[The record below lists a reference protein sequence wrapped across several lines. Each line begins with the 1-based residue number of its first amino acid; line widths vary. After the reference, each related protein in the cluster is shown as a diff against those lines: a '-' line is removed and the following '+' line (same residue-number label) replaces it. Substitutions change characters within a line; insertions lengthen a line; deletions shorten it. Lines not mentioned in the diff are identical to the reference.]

1 MNVYSKI
8 AFPRVGDGQ
17 ITIDDLHGLDGK
29 ANLTSVVFEKLK
41 RVGKLISESARLN
54 PEEIARILQANRI
67 IKVRD
72 IYELFHKDR
81 TKPFILS
88 GETIL
93 ETVKAGVNGEKFG
106 YAEILEERDGK
117 YPAVIRRSLQNVEW
131 DGWLIEKQL
140 VRSEPV
146 VPRAQTTDE
155 DTETIDGRQTSID
168 VVTPLHEMSFQIG
181 SLKEILKRIA
191 EVRALSPG
199 KTFSVELR
207 LDIHDENHRIKM
219 GLECSEWRAI
229 SSDVE
234 RLLNLIEKT
243 GKYMVSGYIKVA
255 SEDEGFIEELRG
267 LAG

>member
-1 MNVYSKI
+1 
-8 AFPRVGDGQ
+8 
-17 ITIDDLHGLDGK
+17 LDGK

-106 YAEILEERDGK
+106 YAEIIEERDGK
-117 YPAVIRRSLQNVEW
+117 YPAVIGRSLQNVEW

-146 VPRAQTTDE
+146 APRVQTTDE

-207 LDIHDENHRIKM
+207 LNIHDENHRIKM

>member
-54 PEEIARILQANRI
+54 PKEIARILQANRI

-93 ETVKAGVNGEKFG
+93 ETVKAGVNGEEFG
-106 YAEILEERDGK
+106 YAEILKERDGK
-117 YPAVIRRSLQNVEW
+117 YPAVIRKILQNVEW

-140 VRSEPV
+140 VYSEPV
-146 VPRAQTTDE
+146 APRTQTPDE
-155 DTETIDGRQTSID
+155 DTEKNVAGQK
-168 VVTPLHEMSFQIG
+168 PLHGMSFEIG

-207 LDIHDENHRIKM
+207 LDIHDENHRIRM
-219 GLECSEWRAI
+219 FLECSEWRAI

-243 GKYMVSGYIKVA
+243 GKYTVSGYIKVA
-255 SEDEGFIEELRG
+255 SEEEGFIEELRRLVG
-267 LAG
+267 